1 MKRADNA
8 TRKRILYNWLVDG
21 MRGGE
26 IGSMKE
32 WNESFKDG

>member
-1 MKRADNA
+1 MKRAVNA
-8 TRKRILYNWLVDG
+8 TRKRILYNRLVN
-21 MRGGE
+21 MRAGE